1 MIHIKKQSLQKKT
14 RQKLKSIKWKIE
26 NNINNRCK
34 QNLVLEA
41 YE

>member
-1 MIHIKKQSLQKKT
+1 MQKNRVCRRKKI
-14 RQKLKSIKWKIE
+14 RQKQKSIKWKIE

-41 YE
+41 YK